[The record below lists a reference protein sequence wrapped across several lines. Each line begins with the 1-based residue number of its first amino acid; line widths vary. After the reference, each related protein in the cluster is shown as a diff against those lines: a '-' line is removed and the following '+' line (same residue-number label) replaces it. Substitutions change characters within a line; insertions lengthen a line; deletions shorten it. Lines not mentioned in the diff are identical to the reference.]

1 MAMFVVLS
9 KISLFLIFK
18 FHLETRTCLFL
29 QLKTDILEK
38 IFQDV
43 QDIIIASSGSA
54 PPDCHPHML
63 AVRTC
68 TPKCLARPTVH
79 FKNSECFWGGGGHQ
93 SCDSFL
99 LTD

>member
-38 IFQDV
+38 IFQDI
-43 QDIIIASSGSA
+43 QDILIARAVARLHQIVTPTCWLSGLA
-54 PPDCHPHML
+54 PQNVWQD
-63 AVRTC
+63 
-68 TPKCLARPTVH
+68 
-79 FKNSECFWGGGGHQ
+79 
-93 SCDSFL
+93 
-99 LTD
+99 